1 MFNIGKIKQLKQDKE
16 KLQRQIRTLETI
28 TDGQKIVVAELKKRL
43 EEYEELFKVKDQTVV
58 IQQDGK
64 LSKLLIGGK
73 PIKNVTSIEME
84 KLGAGT
90 LSNFKFGILADEV
103 IIRKKGQ

>member
-1 MFNIGKIKQLKQDKE
+1 MFNIGKINQLKQDKE

-58 IQQDGK
+58 IQQDGG

-73 PIKNVTSIEME
+73 LIKNVTSIEME

>member
-1 MFNIGKIKQLKQDKE
+1 MFNTGKIKQLEEDKE
-16 KLQRQIRTLETI
+16 KLRRQIETLDAI
-28 TDGQKIVVAELKKRL
+28 NDGQKIIINNLKKL
-43 EEYEELFKVKDQTVV
+43 ELKDQTVV

-64 LSKLLIGGK
+64 LSKLLIGEK
-73 PIKNVTSIEME
+73 LIKNVTSIEME

>member
-28 TDGQKIVVAELKKRL
+28 TDGQKLVVAELKKRL

-58 IQQDGK
+58 MQQDGK

-73 PIKNVTSIEME
+73 LIKNVTSIEME

>member
-43 EEYEELFKVKDQTVV
+43 EEYEELFKVKGQTVV

-73 PIKNVTSIEME
+73 LIKNVTSIEME

>member
-1 MFNIGKIKQLKQDKE
+1 M
-16 KLQRQIRTLETI
+16 
-28 TDGQKIVVAELKKRL
+28 
-43 EEYEELFKVKDQTVV
+43 

-73 PIKNVTSIEME
+73 LIKNVTSVEME

>member
-1 MFNIGKIKQLKQDKE
+1 MFRIGKIKQLKAE
-16 KLQRQIRTLETI
+16 NQILN
-28 TDGQKIVVAELKKRL
+28 QKIDELKARKTWQEFAIDDL
-43 EEYEELFKVKDQTVV
+43 KKQLAEYEELFKIKDQTVV

-64 LSKLLIGGK
+64 YSKLLIGGK
-73 PIKNVTSIEME
+73 LIKKVTSIEME